1 MDDAALV
8 LAARSGD
15 RDALAA
21 IYDRYGD
28 RLHDYCWSILRDR
41 DEAADAFHDAFCIA
55 AQRLDQLREP
65 SKLRPWLY
73 AIARHEALRRATAR
87 RRQQPTEDLGDVMS
101 AEPELDASS
110 RQEEAV
116 QLVWAAAAGLSERDR
131 ALLDLNVRQGLEGQ
145 ELAEA
150 IGVEPD
156 HAYVLLSRLRD
167 QVERSLGALL
177 VARYGRSDCPELA
190 TILQGWDGTFSPL
203 LRKRVAR
210 HTDGCDVCADRR
222 RSLASPL
229 ALLSAVP
236 LVPAPAHLRDKV
248 LGDAQLVAFEA
259 DVGTAPRQSRWSGRG
274 GFPPP
279 LYPSRPGGR
288 AGAAA
293 AAAAAAVLI
302 LVALGLLL
310 GKPFADDTDD
320 KVSVAA
326 VATTPSTLG
335 AGTGGTSTTTI
346 GPSIPGSSV
355 TTGGGASSPGSS
367 SPGTQVPATVA
378 GPGVQLIGPQLRL
391 DATALDFGASGSE
404 QVLVLANDGDV
415 ALAWSASTTSSAFS
429 TDSAGGEVAAGA
441 EAQVTVFLDRS
452 GAPEGP
458 LEAALEVTSDGGD
471 AGVGLSASV
480 VRPPV
485 VQVSID
491 DPVLARTPCRVQPTA
506 TSIQA
511 GVSDESGIAWV
522 VLHWVDPSGAAGSA
536 DLAGGSGGT
545 WLGRL
550 GPYATAG
557 AVTWW
562 VEASD
567 SLGAVGRSADQST
580 PVEPCA

>member
-87 RRQQPTEDLGDVMS
+87 RRQQPTEDLGDVM
-101 AEPELDASS
+101 AADPELDSSS

-116 QLVWAAAAGLSERDR
+116 QLVWAAAAGLSDRDR

-145 ELAEA
+145 ELADA
-150 IGVEPD
+150 IGVEPG

-190 TILQGWDGTFSPL
+190 TILHGWDGTFSPL

-210 HTDGCDVCADRR
+210 HADGCDVCADRR
-222 RSLASPL
+222 KSLASPL

-236 LVPAPAHLRDKV
+236 LAPAPAHLRDRV
-248 LGDAQLVAFEA
+248 LGDAQLVAFDA
-259 DVGTAPRQSRWSGRG
+259 DVDAVRSRDRGHG

-288 AGAAA
+288 VGVAAVAAA
-293 AAAAAAVLI
+293 ILI
-302 LVALGLLL
+302 LVAVGLLV
-310 GKPFADDTDD
+310 GKPLAGDNDDD
-320 KVSVAA
+320 KVSLAA
-326 VATTPSTLG
+326 VATTTTSLG
-335 AGTGGTSTTTI
+335 AAVGGTSTTTG
-346 GPSIPGSSV
+346 GPIVPGPTVTSV
-355 TTGGGASSPGSS
+355 GGLTT
-367 SPGTQVPATVA
+367 PGTQVPTTVT
-378 GPGVQLIGPQLRL
+378 GPGVTPIGPHLRL
-391 DATALDFGASGSE
+391 DTTGLDFGVSGTE
-404 QVLVLANDGDV
+404 QVIVLANDGDV
-415 ALAWSASTTSSAFS
+415 PLAWSASTTSSTFS
-429 TDSAGGEVAAGA
+429 TDVTEGEVAAGA
-441 EAQVTVFLDRS
+441 EAQVTVSLDRS
-452 GAPEGP
+452 GATEGP
-458 LEAALEVTSDGGD
+458 LEASLRVSSDGGD
-471 AGVGLSASV
+471 AVVALSASV

-485 VQVSID
+485 VRVFID
-491 DPVLARTPCRVQPTA
+491 DPTLARSPCSLRPTA
-506 TSIQA
+506 TSIEA
-511 GVSDESGIAWV
+511 EVADESGIASV
-522 VLHWVDPSGAAGSA
+522 VVHWVDPSGAAGRA
-536 DLAGGSGGT
+536 DLVEGSGST

-550 GPYATAG
+550 GPFSAAG
-557 AVTWW
+557 TVAWW
-562 VEASD
+562 VEATD

-580 PVEPCA
+580 PVERCR